1 MSHPALH
8 AGLHGFVLLA
18 VLLSSGCAGL
28 PARFWPSFGESNQT
42 VKAPSP
48 GEGKTP
54 PGGHVTMV
62 PPQAGEPR
70 GREGEGNV
78 VPAAYAGNPPS
89 TPNGTA
95 TRPTVAGGAL
105 NLAPGE
111 SLAER
116 SLELSR
122 KLTAAE
128 EEKQALVAH
137 AQQLAVLLEVKD
149 RTLLQAEKEVRAA
162 AEDVALTRADLQR
175 WKEEM
180 RLLRER
186 LRGAEQENVA
196 TLRSLIATLE
206 RVLEPGKPPERPRPP
221 EGPELLKPR

>member
-28 PARFWPSFGESNQT
+28 PTRFWPSFGESNQT
-42 VKAPSP
+42 VKVPPP

-54 PGGHVTMV
+54 PGGPVATA
-62 PPQAGEPR
+62 PPQAGESR
-70 GREGEGNV
+70 GRECEGNV
-78 VPAAYAGNPPS
+78 VPAAYAGNPPPA
-89 TPNGTA
+89 PNAAGNPPSAPNAA

-116 SLELSR
+116 SLDLSR
-122 KLTAAE
+122 RLAAAE
-128 EEKQALVAH
+128 EEKLALAAH

-175 WKEEM
+175 
-180 RLLRER
+180 
-186 LRGAEQENVA
+186 
-196 TLRSLIATLE
+196 
-206 RVLEPGKPPERPRPP
+206 
-221 EGPELLKPR
+221 